1 MGGRRSRSC
10 RLSTKP
16 EMNSNTANTHVS
28 MVISSP
34 SLSQSSLLSPSQLTT
49 LTTYLAYQSQGPSET
64 RERGTGYRGR
74 GGKEGK
80 RDGIQRKGRERGKE
94 GRDTEEGEGKRGRGT
109 GYRGRGGKEGRDT
122 EEGEGKRGRG
132 TGYRGRGG
140 KEGKRDGIQRCVCQK
155 DVPDGS
161 H

>member
-80 RDGIQRKGRERGKE
+80 RDGIQRKGRERG
-94 GRDTEEGEGKRGRGT
+94 
-109 GYRGRGGKEGRDT
+109 
-122 EEGEGKRGRG
+122 

-140 KEGKRDGIQRCVCQK
+140 KEGKRDWIQRKGRERGEEGRDTEVCLPERCSRRESLNPSQRLPWQQETSE
-155 DVPDGS
+155 VERMMSSVIPF
-161 H
+161 